1 MTFKPLAAGLCAAA
15 VALTAGSNALAQ
27 APKPAAAAPAPAAGG
42 PPPVTHGPA
51 LPNVCIISVENA
63 IGASTV
69 GRYVDTRMQQIVA
82 QTNAEL
88 TGEKNAID
96 GDAKSLDARR
106 ATLDQST
113 LEQQASALQVRANAL
128 QRKAQLRDREI
139 SATEQKAV
147 GRIGQEMEPL
157 IRQVY
162 QQKNCSVLL
171 QRTAVVIANPAM
183 DITPAVITALN
194 AKITQFA
201 FDRER
206 LDGPGAAPA
215 AVGAPPIVQT
225 PGAARP
231 AAPAKK

>member
-1 MTFKPLAAGLCAAA
+1 MTFKPFAVGLCAAA
-15 VALTAGSNALAQ
+15 AALTAGSSAVAQ
-27 APKPAAAAPAPAAGG
+27 TARPAAPAAAPAQPAVNHG
-42 PPPVTHGPA
+42 PPI
-51 LPNVCIISVENA
+51 PNMCIISIENA

-96 GDAKSLDARR
+96 ADAKALEARR

-128 QRKAQLRDREI
+128 QRKAQLRDREV

-162 QQKNCSVLL
+162 QSRGCSVLL

-183 DITPAVITALN
+183 DITPSVITALN
-194 AKITQFA
+194 GKITQFA

-206 LDGPGAAPA
+206 LDQPQAATGAG
-215 AVGAPPIVQT
+215 GAPPIVQT
-225 PGAARP
+225 PGPTPRP
-231 AAPAKK
+231 APTKR

>member
-1 MTFKPLAAGLCAAA
+1 MTFKPFAAGLCAAA
-15 VALTAGSNALAQ
+15 AALTASSSALAQ
-27 APKPAAAAPAPAAGG
+27 APAAAPAALAA
-42 PPPVTHGPA
+42 VHGPA
-51 LPNVCIISVENA
+51 IANMCIISVETA
-63 IGASTV
+63 IGGSTV
-69 GRYVDTRMQQIVA
+69 GKYVDTRMQQVVA

-96 GDAKSLDARR
+96 NDAKALDARR
-106 ATLDQST
+106 ATLDQSA

-128 QRKAQLRDREI
+128 QRKAQLRDREV

-162 QQKNCSVLL
+162 QARNCSVLL

-183 DITPAVITALN
+183 DITPQVIIALN

-206 LDGPGAAPA
+206 LDQPQAATGAG
-215 AVGAPPIVQT
+215 GAPPIVQT
-225 PGAARP
+225 PGPARP
-231 AAPAKK
+231 APTKK

>member
-1 MTFKPLAAGLCAAA
+1 MTSKLVAAGLCAS
-15 VALTAGSNALAQ
+15 VLALTAGSNALAQ
-27 APKPAAAAPAPAAGG
+27 AAAPAAAAPPA
-42 PPPVTHGPA
+42 VTHGPPIA
-51 LPNVCIISVENA
+51 NMCIISVENA

-96 GDAKSLDARR
+96 ADAKALDSRR

-128 QRKAQLRDREI
+128 QRKAQLRDREV

-162 QQKNCSVLL
+162 QQKVCSVLL

-183 DITPAVITALN
+183 DITPGVIAALN
-194 AKITQFA
+194 GKITQFA

-206 LDGPGAAPA
+206 LDGPTAAPA
-215 AVGAPPIVQT
+215 GGAPPIVQT
-225 PGAARP
+225 PGATPR
-231 AAPAKK
+231 APAPVKR